1 MKQRIGLLISLVLAL
16 FCVFAG
22 CASPAH
28 TAEKPCVM
36 VRGMLYYM
44 SGEKAAEALP
54 EGYLS
59 AGTLEGVEGFPREDM
74 SGSVPDG
81 SEVYFS
87 ETRPEAVY
95 VSMDTG
101 YVCFTVEKLQ
111 FIWLMLDGALYLRE
125 DDFRKAYP
133 DATGEGDFG
142 GSLPAGAEFRGNLR
156 GFVPDAFPSKDFET
170 NVKAFVGYGVYALP
184 GEAEEVYIRRDKDA
198 SGAIRFLREPAAD
211 ACSGEPWRNFGMSS
225 AGSPE

>member
-1 MKQRIGLLISLVLAL
+1 MKKPLLLFAAL
-16 FCVFAG
+16 LLLCALAG
-22 CASPAH
+22 CGKTKN

-36 VRGMLYYM
+36 VRGTLYYM
-44 SGEKAAEALP
+44 SGEQAAEALP
-54 EGYLS
+54 DGYFS
-59 AGTLEGVEGFPREDM
+59 AGTLEGVKGFPREDM

-81 SEVYFS
+81 SEVYVS

-95 VSMDTG
+95 VSMDSG
-101 YVCFTVEKLQ
+101 YVCCTIEKLQ
-111 FIWLMLDGALYLRE
+111 YSWLMLDGSLYLRE
-125 DDFRKAYP
+125 DDFRKLYA
-133 DATGEGDFG
+133 DAPGGGSFD
-142 GSLPAGAEFRGNLR
+142 GSLPAGAEYRGTLR
-156 GFVPDAFPSKDFET
+156 SYVPDAFPAKDFET
-170 NVKAFVGYGVYALP
+170 NFRNFVGYAVYSLP